1 MFYENGLYEI
11 RPLISYYIYYFP
23 VTKLQMLYRITSND
37 TTKKR
42 STQGGKTY
50 TTLTFIGMMQFNDAW
65 IRPVN
70 AYFGTILKLSSQNML
85 THFP

>member
-23 VTKLQMLYRITSND
+23 VTKLQMLYQITSND

-42 STQGGKTY
+42 STQGG
-50 TTLTFIGMMQFNDAW
+50 
-65 IRPVN
+65 RPTPRLV
-70 AYFGTILKLSSQNML
+70 L
-85 THFP
+85 